1 MKQEKNISIAACAVT
16 VLMICLLVVT
26 PTSVRA
32 NAIYDAIT
40 LVSLNITQ
48 FSNDSGVLS
57 SRPEDL
63 LITGDA
69 FIIDE
74 DQIIDGQA
82 TTDKFASTLVNGLNP
97 DLLDIGDGL
106 SQETLATGDTTFG
119 TAASLAIVQ
128 GLLTLNNFSPSESY
142 TVGFETVWSYLVN
155 SQVTSSAIE
164 FATAESGI
172 FLESLVNGPLFD
184 FTVVSDSEFS
194 DGLLTDQGILTFS
207 IQVAPGESDILTLTS
222 QAIGAASVN
231 EPAFIFEPSILTLL
245 GIGLLSA
252 SLSRKTNSYKQLH
265 A

>member
-1 MKQEKNISIAACAVT
+1 MKQEKNISIAACTVT
-16 VLMICLLVVT
+16 VLMICLLVIT

-63 LITGDA
+63 LITGNA
-69 FIIDE
+69 FITDE

-106 SQETLATGDTTFG
+106 SQETLATGDATFG
-119 TAASLAIVQ
+119 TSASFAIVQ

-155 SQVTSSAIE
+155 SQVTSAIE

-172 FLESLVNGPLFD
+172 FLESFVNGPLLDVTEISDSD
-184 FTVVSDSEFS
+184 FT
-194 DGLLTDQGILTFS
+194 DGLITNQGIQLFS
-207 IQVAPGESDILTLTS
+207 IQIAPGTSDILTLTTRS
-222 QAIGAASVN
+222 IGAASAT
-231 EPAFIFEPSILTLL
+231 AFISEPSTLILL
-245 GIGLLSA
+245 GLGLLGA
-252 SLSRKTNSYKQLH
+252 RLSRQTRITT
-265 A
+265 

>member
-1 MKQEKNISIAACAVT
+1 MNQEKTISIAASAFT
-16 VLMICLLVVT
+16 VLMICLLVIT

-82 TTDKFASTLVNGLNP
+82 TTDKFASTSVDGLNP

-106 SQETLATGDTTFG
+106 SQETLATGDATFG

-155 SQVTSSAIE
+155 SQVTSNAIE

-172 FLESLVNGPLFD
+172 FLESLLNGPLLDVTAISDSD
-184 FTVVSDSEFS
+184 FT
-194 DGLLTDQGILTFS
+194 DGLITNQSIQSFS
-207 IQVAPGESDILTLTS
+207 IQVEPGTSDILTLTTRS
-222 QAIGAASVN
+222 IGAASAT
-231 EPAFIFEPSILTLL
+231 AFISEPSTLILL
-245 GIGLLSA
+245 GLGLLGA
-252 SLSRKTNSYKQLH
+252 RLSRQTRITT
-265 A
+265 